1 MSAIPNKRRA
11 VNFGSPIL
19 SPVLDGLIPVCFSCM
34 TGEDGNLFGFRQV
47 APFPNDC
54 GRQRLAAFDINRR
67 PLIASGMGCCCDSA
81 RPTRVACVNRRCL
94 SSEMC
99 RHTSKP
105 TREAPAVWRRRRL
118 TPPPQS
124 YDTHACP
131 PFGSAN
137 SRGSLPRRRWS
148 HSRCSHRDR
157 RQ

>member
-67 PLIASGMGCCCDSA
+67 P
-81 RPTRVACVNRRCL
+81 
-94 SSEMC
+94 
-99 RHTSKP
+99 
-105 TREAPAVWRRRRL
+105 
-118 TPPPQS
+118 
-124 YDTHACP
+124 
-131 PFGSAN
+131 
-137 SRGSLPRRRWS
+137 SLPLVWAVVAIPL
-148 HSRCSHRDR
+148 DR
-157 RQ
+157 PGLPV